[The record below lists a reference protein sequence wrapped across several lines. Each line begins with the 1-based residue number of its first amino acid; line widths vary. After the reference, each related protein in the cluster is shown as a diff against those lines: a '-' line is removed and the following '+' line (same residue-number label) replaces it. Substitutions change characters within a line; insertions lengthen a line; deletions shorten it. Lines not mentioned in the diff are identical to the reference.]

1 MCGWIVVLGR
11 HGQTLPAHQLS
22 RAVQALVHRGP
33 DDVGDFFAPGAAMG
47 FRRLAII
54 DRSHSGHQPM
64 SSDDGHL
71 TVVFNGEIYN
81 YRELRHELEAAG
93 HRFRSSSDTEVL
105 LAAYRQWG
113 EDCVQRFN
121 GMFAFLIHDRR
132 DGTLFGARDRLGV
145 KPLYHW
151 QDKDWVVFA
160 SEPRAIGATGL
171 CTLEPDWDRWA
182 RGQLWG
188 LMDDGEGSCLRDV
201 RQIGAAQ
208 RVHVARDG
216 AMRQQRYWQPPAAD
230 DVASGGAGDSD
241 ANWVDRLA
249 ELISDAVRLRLR
261 SDVPVGFTL
270 SGGIDSSLLVCE
282 AAHQGMDNLVA
293 FSYQDEQY
301 DERQP
306 IADTVARTG
315 AKLITLDG
323 SQLDVAALL
332 PAVLA
337 ANGEPVHSLSAVA
350 NYALFGLARE
360 HQVPVL
366 LGGQSADEVFAGYDS
381 FQRNHWHGLCV
392 GLHWRALLADVRA
405 SAALHG
411 HGVAGPLT
419 STAQQALRA
428 ALGRSGAYGAL
439 RSGWQK
445 LAWRPAAAAS
455 SAFAASVLRP
465 QQPPPLLQP
474 SGLALAPAQR
484 RALATTPLP
493 MYLRIEDRVS
503 MAHSVEA
510 RLPFTDYRIVEHA
523 LRMPDR
529 LRFAGGVNKL
539 ALRLAAAR
547 RVPESVSSRV
557 RKFGFPVGHTP
568 RTAAGLQG
576 LCRELAATRAF
587 RERAVY
593 EPAGVTA
600 LLSRAPRV
608 ADIKDLFQL
617 AQTELWAASLDA
629 ARTASS
635 SNP

>member
-1 MCGWIVVLGR
+1 MCGWIVVIGR
-11 HGQTLPAHQLS
+11 HGQTLPPHQLS
-22 RAVQALVHRGP
+22 RATQALVHRGP
-33 DDVGDFFAPGAAMG
+33 DDIGDFFAPGAAMG

-54 DRSHSGHQPM
+54 DRSSSGHQPM
-64 SSDDGHL
+64 SSEDGEL
-71 TVVFNGEIYN
+71 TIVFNGEIYN
-81 YRELRHELEAAG
+81 YRELRRELEAAG
-93 HRFRSSSDTEVL
+93 QRFRSASDTEVL

-121 GMFAFLIHDRR
+121 GMFAFLIHNRR
-132 DGTLFGARDRLGV
+132 DGSFFGARDRLGV

-160 SEPRAIGATGL
+160 SEPGAIGATGL
-171 CTLEPDWDRWA
+171 CTLEPDWERWA
-182 RGQLWG
+182 RGQLWE

-208 RVHVARDG
+208 HVHVARDG
-216 AMRQQRYWQPPAAD
+216 SMRLQRYWQAPAA
-230 DVASGGAGDSD
+230 SD
-241 ANWVDRLA
+241 AADETDASWVERLG
-249 ELISDAVRLRLR
+249 ELVSDAVRLRLR

-315 AKLITLDG
+315 ARLITLDG

-350 NYALFGLARE
+350 NYALFGLARQ

-366 LGGQSADEVFAGYDS
+366 LGGQGADEVFAGYDS
-381 FQRNHWHGLCV
+381 FQHNRWHDLWV
-392 GLHWRALLADVRA
+392 GRQWRELFADVRA

-411 HGVAGPLT
+411 HGVAGPLLD
-419 STAQQALRA
+419 TAQHALRA
-428 ALGRSGAYGAL
+428 GLGRSGAYAAL
-439 RSGWQK
+439 RGGWQR
-445 LAWRPAAAAS
+445 LTQRPAAAS
-455 SAFAASVLRP
+455 SSVFAPSVLRP
-465 QQPPPLLQP
+465 RRQPPLLEP
-474 SGLALAPAQR
+474 GGLALASAQR
-484 RALATTPLP
+484 RALTTTPLP

-529 LRFAGGVNKL
+529 LRFTRGVNKL

-568 RTAAGLQG
+568 RTAAGLQR
-576 LCRELAATRAF
+576 LCRDLAATRAF
-587 RERAVY
+587 REREVY
-593 EPAGVTA
+593 EPAGVAA
-600 LLSRAPRV
+600 LLARAPAV
-608 ADIKDLFQL
+608 ADIRALFQL
-617 AQTELWAASLDA
+617 AQTELWASSLDA
-629 ARTASS
+629 ARGVAGPSR
-635 SNP
+635 